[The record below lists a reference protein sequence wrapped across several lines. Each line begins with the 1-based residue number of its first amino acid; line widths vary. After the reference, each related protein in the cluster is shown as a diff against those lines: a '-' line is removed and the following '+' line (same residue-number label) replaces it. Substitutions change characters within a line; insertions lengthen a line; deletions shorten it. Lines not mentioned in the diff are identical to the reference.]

1 MSLFLGPIHH
11 IMYGKIKFQDNLCEY
26 IIDRISEKT
35 GKDFAVVVNEVISPL
50 PKGELE
56 NVIDKSNI
64 HGSLQAMV
72 STVESRLALIV
83 SEAIKK
89 GYLSLEDIK
98 IIAKKFGK
106 ENSFDKDIKLEEAYQ
121 TIGTRILNGM
131 PCDRVE
137 EVLVNDSKS
146 VKWIDRIDIHKDYWN
161 EVERDSSDFYEIRS
175 SLIEG
180 LFESTDIRYAM
191 NDDREFELRR
201 N

>member
-26 IIDRISEKT
+26 IINGISEKT
-35 GKDFAVVVNEVISPL
+35 GEDFAVVVNEVISPL

-56 NVIDKSNI
+56 DVIDESNI

-72 STVESRLALIV
+72 STVESRLAFIV
-83 SEAIKK
+83 SEAIKR
-89 GYLSLEDIK
+89 GYLSLEDVK

-106 ENSFDKDIKLEEAYQ
+106 QNSFDKDIKLEEAYQ
-121 TIGTRILNGM
+121 TIGARILNGM

-161 EVERDSSDFYEIRS
+161 EVGRDSGDFYEIRS

-180 LFESTDIRYAM
+180 LFEDTGIRYTI